1 MKIWDWLSVNNK
13 KRNKDVLFDRIFCLI
28 YQTFFEKKTCLK
40 IFFDHSPSPP
50 IFPSFEI
57 TVLPTSIASPVMT
70 VKFSFFCAFLKKNLF
85 QRISVGILLFVLL
98 IRSNELYATNRIS
111 IFLLPISATQKQ
123 WVNLQ
128 AKHGWLWLGFDLLK
142 LNYATF
148 FFIKN
153 SFRIWWFNP
162 FQSMEV
168 LYLNFIPIKKIFHY
182 IKVPCISMYIRLR

>member
-1 MKIWDWLSVNNK
+1 M
-13 KRNKDVLFDRIFCLI
+13 
-28 YQTFFEKKTCLK
+28 
-40 IFFDHSPSPP
+40 
-50 IFPSFEI
+50 
-57 TVLPTSIASPVMT
+57 
-70 VKFSFFCAFLKKNLF
+70 
-85 QRISVGILLFVLL
+85 FVLL
-98 IRSNELYATNRIS
+98 IRSNKLYATNRIS

-182 IKVPCISMYIRLR
+182 ILKFHAYPCISDWDKTHCKCKNMNIFFQFLSVANITLCLTIFHRKWFELTFAILLIQTKMYTGTCTINFNNSYWWL

>member
-1 MKIWDWLSVNNK
+1 M
-13 KRNKDVLFDRIFCLI
+13 
-28 YQTFFEKKTCLK
+28 
-40 IFFDHSPSPP
+40 
-50 IFPSFEI
+50 
-57 TVLPTSIASPVMT
+57 PTSIASPVMT